1 MAKLVIVAFP
11 HDAAKMLFIEDNK
24 PLEENEEN
32 KSYMCWGPEIAVTAK
47 EAITE
52 YEKTS
57 GDKVEEILFVGPQDY
72 IAPLMTQTEQETTI
86 KTRIA

>member
-32 KSYMCWGPEIAVTAK
+32 NSYMCWGPEIAVTAK
-47 EAITE
+47 KAIDE
-52 YEKTS
+52 YKNES
-57 GDKVEEILFVGPQDY
+57 EDEVEEILFVGPQDY
-72 IAPLMTQTEQETTI
+72 IAPLMIQTEQETNI

>member
-11 HDAAKMLFIEDNK
+11 HDAAKMLFR

-57 GDKVEEILFVGPQDY
+57 GDEVEEILFVGPQDY
-72 IAPLMTQTEQETTI
+72 IAPLMIQTEQETTI